1 MKPLLALAAISLALA
16 LSPAHA
22 ATAHAQD
29 ASAAAEHQHE
39 AHAATAASTPE
50 PGKRWATDA
59 PLREGMGR
67 IRTSV
72 DGLGHSAKGHLSAGQ
87 AKDLAAGIEKDV
99 NFLIANCKLEPEAD
113 AALHLIIAKLLQGAQ
128 AIKADPS
135 DAKGMELLHAA
146 VADYDRSFAEA
157 PVASD

>member
-72 DGLGHSAKGHLSAGQ
+72 DGLSHSAQGHLSAGQ
-87 AKDLAAGIEKDV
+87 AKDLAADIGETYSVYMSK
-99 NFLIANCKLEPEAD
+99 
-113 AALHLIIAKLLQGAQ
+113 
-128 AIKADPS
+128 S
-135 DAKGMELLHAA
+135 
-146 VADYDRSFAEA
+146 A
-157 PVASD
+157 PVTDHHQEQRHDRDIV